1 MIFLPLLT
9 MFYIVSNGKES
20 QTFGRSRS
28 IGISASVN
36 DNFVLIATHSYPY
49 SLAKSQTNIIFPV
62 FSTLLGSIA
71 NLTIAFPANST
82 DSALAKWSCPESVD
96 FRISESEE
104 KKHILQYMSSSPYVF
119 TKIEFRIYLEKEHV
133 PQYVLFSQV
142 QAKVKP

>member
-1 MIFLPLLT
+1 M
-9 MFYIVSNGKES
+9 SSKDS

-28 IGISASVN
+28 VGISASV
-36 DNFVLIATHSYPY
+36 DIYFVLFATHSYPY
-49 SLAKSQTNIIFPV
+49 SLAKSQTRIILPV

-104 KKHILQYMSSSPYVF
+104 KKILFNIWAVY
-119 TKIEFRIYLEKEHV
+119 H
-133 PQYVLFSQV
+133 LFSRKMNFEFTLRKNMFHNMFCFHRSRPKWNHSDIILLEWKEQI
-142 QAKVKP
+142 